1 MPVVRTNDR
10 SVGCTVTRLPN
21 IYRMGRLPHFLR
33 YGATLAC
40 VELGY
45 RTKGQFLGEHHVVWT
60 GKKVSSLA
68 VVARTDCMMIGRGIE
83 FSQGHAAKNQPMPV
97 RNIITKQF
105 IIIPVHRS
113 ICFLPTKKYEM
124 LNTTIHSQFHTAAVN
139 LGDTK
144 PAPFYKKKKRPPG
157 VCILPPPLP
166 PPPTTTTTWSH

>member
-1 MPVVRTNDR
+1 MRFSVKITSSCIWVAIPVYWVILHWYACGGDER
-10 SVGCTVTRLPN
+10 SVSPVYSHEITKHLSDGWWAPGWV
-21 IYRMGRLPHFLR
+21 MGRLPHFLR

-83 FSQGHAAKNQPMPV
+83 FSQGHAAKNQPMAV

-105 IIIPVHRS
+105 IIIPCTQIYLFS
-113 ICFLPTKKYEM
+113 CYQNMKY
-124 LNTTIHSQFHTAAVN
+124 
-139 LGDTK
+139 
-144 PAPFYKKKKRPPG
+144 
-157 VCILPPPLP
+157 
-166 PPPTTTTTWSH
+166 